1 MKHLGLKACLLFA
14 ALGIAT
20 SVSAQTRLHAGLGGG
35 ATLPLGSTSDA
46 LKTGWHGM
54 VSLLVLPGGSPVGIQ
69 IDGMYHRIPGDPD
82 VLGTDDLDTQIIN
95 GTVNAVFKFPVAE
108 ESRFGPYLIG
118 GVGYYNFKAVGDDVP
133 SGVDDSSSDFGLNAG
148 AGFDIALGSRA
159 GLFVEGRFHNVFT
172 DVEDTKFIPITA
184 GVKFALGGSDATR

>member
-1 MKHLGLKACLLFA
+1 MLA
-14 ALGIAT
+14 ALLTAAPLA
-20 SVSAQTRLHAGLGGG
+20 AQTRLHVGLGGG

-54 VSLLVLPGGSPVGIQ
+54 LSFLVLPAGSPVGIQ

-82 VLGTDDLDTQIIN
+82 VLGTDELDTQVIN
-95 GTVNAVFKFPVAE
+95 GTANAVFKFPVAE

-118 GVGYYNFKAVGDDVP
+118 GVGYYNFKAVGDAVP
-133 SGVDDSSSDFGLNAG
+133 SGVDDSSSDFGINVG

-172 DVEDTKFIPITA
+172 EVEDTKILPISA
-184 GVKFALGGSDATR
+184 GVKFALGGGDTR